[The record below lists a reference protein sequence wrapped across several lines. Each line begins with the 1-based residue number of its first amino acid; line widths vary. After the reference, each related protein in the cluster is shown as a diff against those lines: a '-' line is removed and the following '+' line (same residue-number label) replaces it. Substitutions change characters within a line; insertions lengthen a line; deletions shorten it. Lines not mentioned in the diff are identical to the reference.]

1 VSGQRD
7 ALQAQQRALA
17 SSLAGP
23 TVMVEQVP
31 TVKHAALPSR
41 SGRASTVLPWLPW
54 LPLLPLLP
62 LRIGEWWQAMGIHYR
77 NNLPDIAP
85 LTAEG
90 VKFVGGERLEA
101 ELKLILPDWV
111 AHNCLR
117 ELPIADSMGIIKTDL
132 RMRNPDH
139 REIFAVGDCAAVTMP
154 KIGHQEAEIV
164 GRQVALD
171 MNRINA
177 EEANQPLQ
185 PVTFCLG
192 DMGEGKA
199 F

>member
-1 VSGQRD
+1 VALYPFSRNQFGYGVEAQLPIDLSGQILASVQAARANARRAMWSAQDQRLQRMLDGAALYRSSLQAVSGQRD

-23 TVMVEQVP
+23 TVMVEQVS

-54 LPLLPLLP
+54 LPWLPLLP

-111 AHNCLR
+111 AHN
-117 ELPIADSMGIIKTDL
+117 
-132 RMRNPDH
+132 
-139 REIFAVGDCAAVTMP
+139 
-154 KIGHQEAEIV
+154 
-164 GRQVALD
+164 
-171 MNRINA
+171 
-177 EEANQPLQ
+177 
-185 PVTFCLG
+185 
-192 DMGEGKA
+192 
-199 F
+199 